1 MLNNIKNKTKLMR
14 LGKKCLSLQR
24 FQNEYT
30 LIVLISATDISVII
44 NVPR

>member
-1 MLNNIKNKTKLMR
+1 MLNNIKNKIKLRR

-24 FQNEYT
+24 FQNKNT
-30 LIVLISATDISVII
+30 LIFMISVMDISVII